1 MKTDKLLESYD
12 GYGDFDQ
19 ELHFVYKYGVVPSK
33 INFTV
38 ACKESKD
45 KFEQVLATLRL
56 EYLGMEIVYKK
67 WKISSKKEAKDK
79 EDYVNYILFTSTM
92 KNINLS
98 VYLKY
103 GELEV
108 DFFYDQE
115 DESLESFVLEEL
127 NTLRNTFGKPIAP
140 VFRVLTKCKEHKFCT
155 EDIDIE
161 FYDIN
166 LHDNYNDD
174 FLEVDQV
181 IQTSIEEQQ
190 SGLILLH
197 GKPGT
202 GKTSY
207 IKYLTSKFSDEK
219 FIFIPN
225 DFVNELLKPYFITFL
240 VQNRNAVLV
249 IEDAEKVIMSR
260 AGAGKESVVSTILQ
274 LTDGL
279 FSDYLKIK
287 VICTF
292 NVDVSKIDKAL
303 FRKGRMIA
311 FYEFRELSK
320 EKTQKLL
327 QSNEVN
333 QINEGLTLAEIY
345 HRKSK
350 GYQPKEKAI
359 GF

>member
-1 MKTDKLLESYD
+1 MTEGKLQDAYD
-12 GYGDFDQ
+12 YYGDFDQ
-19 ELHFVYKYGVVPSK
+19 ELYFVHKYNTVPSK
-33 INFTV
+33 LYLEV
-38 ACKESKD
+38 ACKESKA
-45 KFEQVLATLRL
+45 KFNQVLDSLRIGGL
-56 EYLGMEIVYKK
+56 EVDVVYKK
-67 WKISSKKEAKDK
+67 WKISATKGAQGK
-79 EDYVNYILFTSTM
+79 EDYVNYILFASTV
-92 KNINLS
+92 KSILLS
-98 VYLKY
+98 VSLKY

-108 DFFYDQE
+108 DFYYDQK
-115 DESLESFVLEEL
+115 DKNLEVWVIEEL
-127 NTLRNTFGKPIAP
+127 NRLRNTFGKNKSP

-161 FYDIN
+161 FYYIN

-174 FLEVDQV
+174 FMEVNQV
-181 IQTSIEEQQ
+181 IRASIENQQ
-190 SGLILLH
+190 SGLVLLH
-197 GKPGT
+197 GQPGT

-207 IKYLTSKFSDEK
+207 IKYLTSKYAEEK

-240 VQNRNAVLV
+240 VQNKNAILV

-311 FYEFRELSK
+311 FYEFKELSK

-350 GYQPKEKAI
+350 GYQPQEKII